1 MTFNRCQRNRNISAI
16 ERSSIHQSLLTPS
29 SQIAMARSK
38 QSTLNDPKQ
47 ALDLV
52 RSLIQTELNE
62 KIQIILQDYVDTLF
76 QPAIN
81 NVRKNLGNVNV
92 SSSLLLEEV
101 CCSALDHAK
110 VVFKSTKSL
119 TSETTVT
126 TASLATRLAVKR
138 KLTQSIAA
146 NNAKKRALHVSG
158 GTHPTCKSR
167 SDLPLVTAEGK
178 PVRREGPKWDAKRIN
193 HETLFVL
200 GSKACKLLGY
210 KRGSGR
216 LYSTH
221 PTLFK
226 YTLDQDDK
234 EKLIENSVIPFNSS
248 GKRVNVVI
256 AEDIIEI
263 ADNMESSVQATDIL
277 GHAFKC
283 PPIMIDKMKIF
294 IDLVKTDPS
303 ESDEMLLKKV
313 SPITTSAP
321 SNLNNHSE
329 VVNEFMNDI
338 KSENESAASVSEEDL
353 GFLQNMNLTSLVRKF
368 EMEAAN
374 AAASQG
380 SQNLGILSLA
390 DDDVGL
396 EDLDNDHHTVAPAN
410 GSLNDIEFE

>member
-16 ERSSIHQSLLTPS
+16 ERSSIHQSLQTPS

-62 KIQIILQDYVDTLF
+62 KIQIIMQDYVDTLF

-81 NVRKNLGNVNV
+81 NVRKNLGDENV

-119 TSETTVT
+119 SSETTVT

-146 NNAKKRALHVSG
+146 NNAKKRALQVYEIH
-158 GTHPTCKSR
+158 HPCKSR
-167 SDLPLVTAEGK
+167 SDLALVTAEGK
-178 PVRREGPKWDAKRIN
+178 PVRREGPKWDAKRID

-263 ADNMESSVQATDIL
+263 ADNMESSVQAADIL

-283 PPIMIDKMKIF
+283 PPNMIDKMKIF
-294 IDLVKTDPS
+294 IDLVKTDPT
-303 ESDEMLLKKV
+303 ESDEMLLRKV
-313 SPITTSAP
+313 TPIT
-321 SNLNNHSE
+321 SNLSSNHNSE
-329 VVNEFMNDI
+329 VVSEFMNDI

-353 GFLQNMNLTSLVRKF
+353 GFLQNMNLTSLVREF

-380 SQNLGILSLA
+380 AQNLGILSLA
-390 DDDVGL
+390 DDVGL
-396 EDLDNDHHTVAPAN
+396 EDLDEHTVAPSN